1 MNLNQIDF
9 LKKRHPEVRFGFST
23 HEDPSDTRL
32 VQMAIAKGAVS
43 LEKHVGQPTDKWPL
57 NAYSANLD
65 ETASWLDAARMALI
79 ACGGQN
85 ARYIPSETETA
96 SLRSLQRGVF
106 SKNGLNAGDEL
117 TTENTY
123 FAFPPSENQL
133 TASDFSKYSKISL
146 QNDYSEDAPIP
157 RSSTKITNSKKQLLS
172 YAQMVVDLL
181 TKSAVVVPNKFELE
195 LSHHYGI
202 ERFCE
207 VGLSMITLVNRNY
220 CKKILICLPKQKHP
234 EQFHNK
240 KEETFHILFG
250 TLSLWL
256 DGEECQ
262 LVVGDVIT
270 IMPGQRHAFVS
281 AEGAILEEI
290 SSTHFKDDSYY
301 TDTRIMENNDRKSY
315 VKWVLN
321 NE

>member
-1 MNLNQIDF
+1 
-9 LKKRHPEVRFGFST
+9 
-23 HEDPSDTRL
+23 
-32 VQMAIAKGAVS
+32 
-43 LEKHVGQPTDKWPL
+43 
-57 NAYSANLD
+57 
-65 ETASWLDAARMALI
+65 
-79 ACGGQN
+79 
-85 ARYIPSETETA
+85 
-96 SLRSLQRGVF
+96 
-106 SKNGLNAGDEL
+106 
-117 TTENTY
+117 
-123 FAFPPSENQL
+123 
-133 TASDFSKYSKISL
+133 
-146 QNDYSEDAPIP
+146 
-157 RSSTKITNSKKQLLS
+157 
-172 YAQMVVDLL
+172 MVVDLL
-181 TKSAVVVPNKFELE
+181 AKSAVVVPNKFDLE

-262 LVVGDVIT
+262 LNVGDVIT

-301 TDTRIMENNDRKSY
+301 TDTLIMENNDRKSY